1 MSRITSASFF
11 KAFHDLGYR
20 HVESQRY
27 TRLKAIILAFKNED
41 KDSIPPKCYQFT
53 RLHGVKTQKITIFI
67 TTAVKNIHLKF
78 TSRGCIIP
86 SCRTRGP
93 GVISVVG

>member
-1 MSRITSASFF
+1 MSRITSASVF

-20 HVESQRY
+20 HLGSQRY

-53 RLHGVKTQKITIFI
+53 RLHGVKTQITIFI
-67 TTAVKNIHLKF
+67 TTAVKNRHLKF
-78 TSRGCIIP
+78 TSRGYIIP